1 MLLALAYCDAGKGL
15 ARIVLRIYALDVHNL
30 APTSPRGATER
41 RRPALVAEPSVTVRR
56 AQLVDVLQLC
66 ALVNS
71 YAEEKLL
78 LPRTTEEIAL
88 ALDDYMVTVD
98 AGGRV
103 LACAALTEYSP
114 SVAEI
119 SSVAV
124 LRDLRGR
131 GFGAQVVRAAE
142 QVARQ
147 RGFTHVFAM
156 SLAESFFR
164 SLDYQLTPLHEYP
177 EKVARYSDLEAA
189 GVEIVP
195 KRCFRKALA

>member
-1 MLLALAYCDAGKGL
+1 
-15 ARIVLRIYALDVHNL
+15 VHNL
-30 APTSPRGATER
+30 AASDTLLATRR

-71 YAEEKLL
+71 YAAEKLL

-88 ALDDYMVTVD
+88 ALDDYMVSVD

-124 LRDLRGR
+124 LRDIRGR
-131 GFGAQVVRAAE
+131 GYGAQVVLATE

-156 SLAESFFR
+156 SLAEHFFL
-164 SLDYQLTPLHEYP
+164 SLDYRLTPLHEYP
-177 EKVARYSDLEAA
+177 EKVARYSNLEAA

-195 KRCFRKALA
+195 KRCFRKSLV

>member
-1 MLLALAYCDAGKGL
+1 M
-15 ARIVLRIYALDVHNL
+15 HNL
-30 APTSPRGATER
+30 ATADTRVARKR
-41 RRPALVAEPSVTVRR
+41 RRPALVTGPSYTVRR

-71 YAEEKLL
+71 YAAEKLL

-88 ALDDYMVTVD
+88 ALDDYVVTVD

-124 LRDLRGR
+124 LRELKGR
-131 GFGAQVVRAAE
+131 GLGAQVVLAAE

-156 SLAESFFR
+156 SLAEHFFL
-164 SLDYQLTPLHEYP
+164 SLDYRLTPLHEYP
-177 EKVARYSDLEAA
+177 EKVARYIDLEAA
-189 GVEIVP
+189 GIEIVP
-195 KRCFRKALA
+195 KRCFRKSLA

>member
-1 MLLALAYCDAGKGL
+1 MHPLS
-15 ARIVLRIYALDVHNL
+15 IYALFVHNL
-30 APTSPRGATER
+30 AEPLLPFTANTAG
-41 RRPALVAEPSVTVRR
+41 PALLAEPCAPCSTAAPSVTVRR

-71 YAEEKLL
+71 YAAEKLL
-78 LPRTTEEIAL
+78 LPRSTEHIAL
-88 ALDDYMVTVD
+88 ALDNYTVTVD

-114 SVAEI
+114 SIAEI

-124 LRDLRGR
+124 LRELQGR
-131 GFGAQVVRAAE
+131 GYGAQVVLAAE

-156 SLAESFFR
+156 SLAEQFFL
-164 SLDYQLTPLHEYP
+164 SLDYRPTPLHEYP
-177 EKVARYSDLEAA
+177 EKVARYSDLEAS
-189 GVEIVP
+189 GIEILP
-195 KRCFRKALA
+195 KSCFRKALA